1 MEGLIIMIIIGIVSS
16 LLSKNKEQPEQKP
29 TKAMPPF
36 SQQKPPRENT
46 QRRSHTSERPKVKS
60 LEDFA
65 NEIFG
70 QLNEKAEQKQV
81 THEPIVEQV
90 KPVVQEVVRETRK
103 STRPELGASRPIV
116 QQAKKESL
124 VVVPQT
130 KEQLMQAII
139 TSEILALPKAKQRK

>member
-1 MEGLIIMIIIGIVSS
+1 MIIIGIVSS

-46 QRRSHTSERPKVKS
+46 QRRSNTSERPKVKS

-70 QLNEKAEQKQV
+70 QLNEKTEQKQV
-81 THEPIVEQV
+81 THEPIVEQA
-90 KPVVQEVVRETRK
+90 KPVVQEFVREKTVRESRK